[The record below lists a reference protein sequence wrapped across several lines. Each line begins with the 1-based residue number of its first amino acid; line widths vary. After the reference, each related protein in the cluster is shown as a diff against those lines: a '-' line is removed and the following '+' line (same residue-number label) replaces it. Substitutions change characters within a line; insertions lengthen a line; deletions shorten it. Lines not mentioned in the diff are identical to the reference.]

1 MLGAMPVAP
10 LSDHQPYRA
19 APDACAVSD
28 VAEFAAVASPLER
41 ARLLCGHARHGDAL
55 LAALAYERREVS
67 TEAGAAGPDRGVHRP
82 KASQAPEGTAARWN
96 ALPTRARRPA
106 DPRHLVLSGKA
117 DRRGSPPFRAC
128 GVRHCIR
135 PGWTSTGV
143 TVGVRT
149 GCAESVDDPRL
160 VRHGRWGRR

>member
-10 LSDHQPYRA
+10 LPDHQPCRA
-19 APDACAVSD
+19 APNACAVSD
-28 VAEFAAVASPLER
+28 AAELAAVALPLER
-41 ARLLCGHARHGDAL
+41 VRLWCEHARRGGAL
-55 LAALAYERREVS
+55 LAALAYERREAS
-67 TEAGAAGPDRGVHRP
+67 TEAGAAGPDSGVHRP

-106 DPRHLVLSGKA
+106 GPRHLVLPGKA
-117 DRRGSPPFRAC
+117 NGRGSPPFRAC

-135 PGWTSTGV
+135 PGWTATGV